1 MEREIV
7 YLPHPVTPEEKAK
20 HLKAGKR
27 IMDIRFAPKGYA
39 APLEKAPV
47 ISNEAEPA
55 AEPVATPAP
64 ENSVR
69 EEPAP
74 KRRRGRP
81 RKKAD

>member
-20 HLKAGKR
+20 HVKAGKR
-27 IMDIRFAPKGYA
+27 IVDIRFAPKGY
-39 APLEKAPV
+39 V
-47 ISNEAEPA
+47 S
-55 AEPVATPAP
+55 TPAP
-64 ENSVR
+64 APVAMPEAENSVR

-81 RKKAD
+81 SKKAD